1 MFIIFNCVTLCKV
14 CHRRKAAQPCLK
26 VHQFV
31 VDLVNVNVSPQ
42 NVIVATNS
50 FDDVAVKAIKLL
62 EKRQLLPYLQ

>member
-1 MFIIFNCVTLCKV
+1 MFIIFNCVSLCNV
-14 CHRRKAAQPCLK
+14 CHQPCLK

-42 NVIVATNS
+42 NVIVAANS

-62 EKRQLLPYLQ
+62 EKRQLLPNLQ